1 MRAVTPAGRGAQL
14 EATTK
19 KTIAE
24 NEQMASELS
33 FQVRAR
39 PRGGH
44 HFHPPC
50 FVDP

>member
-1 MRAVTPAGRGAQL
+1 VRAVTRVGRGAQL

-19 KTIAE
+19 KTVAE

-33 FQVRAR
+33 FQVLAR
-39 PRGGH
+39 PRSGH
-44 HFHPPC
+44 HFHPPS